1 MRIHAAG
8 LAMLAGL
15 LGLAAPAAAE
25 VTRFELT
32 GPPRPAFAGQT
43 FGDAGRYELLA
54 ARATIA
60 LDPADGRAAIIADLG
75 VAPRNAQG
83 RVEAVAEVVVLRPAE
98 PFRGN
103 GTLLV

>member
-8 LAMLAGL
+8 LVVTGL

-32 GPPRPAFAGQT
+32 GPPRPAFAGQE
-43 FGDAGRYELLA
+43 FGGTGRYELLT

-60 LDPADGRAAIIADLG
+60 LDPVDGRNAVIADLG
-75 VAPRNAQG
+75 AAPRNAQG
-83 RVEAVAEVVVLRPAE
+83 RVEAVA
-98 PFRGN
+98 
-103 GTLLV
+103 